1 MDKETT
7 SQPEATGLTR
17 DNGMLKLHT
26 CRLAHAHLVFALVI
40 TNRITLW
47 AHFVHTCMDTP
58 PLTTYMYMYMLYTIL
73 LVSWPSPYTVA
84 FSLYCWPS
92 PYTVGLLPIQLAFS
106 LYSWPSP
113 YRWPSPYTVGL
124 LLHVVLLAFSL
135 YCWPSLKVFIH
146 SMHGITCSTLLSLLS
161 TVRLSTVVLQ
171 A

>member
-1 MDKETT
+1 M
-7 SQPEATGLTR
+7 
-17 DNGMLKLHT
+17 
-26 CRLAHAHLVFALVI
+26 FALVI

-92 PYTVGLLPIQLAFS
+92 PYTVGLLPILLAFS
-106 LYSWPSP
+106 LYC
-113 YRWPSPYTVGL
+113 WPSPYTVGL
-124 LLHVVLLAFSL
+124 LPILLAFSL
-135 YCWPSLKVFIH
+135 YCWPSLKVFIF

>member
-1 MDKETT
+1 MWTRKPQA
-7 SQPEATGLTR
+7 SLKLVLAPTGLTR
-17 DNGMLKLHT
+17 DNGSGAMPKLHT

-47 AHFVHTCMDTP
+47 AHFVHTYMDTP
-58 PLTTYMYMYMLYTIL
+58 PLTTYMYMYMLYMYTIL

-84 FSLYCWPS
+84 FSLYSWPS
-92 PYTVGLLPIQLAFS
+92 PYTVGLLPI
-106 LYSWPSP
+106 
-113 YRWPSPYTVGL
+113 
-124 LLHVVLLAFSL
+124 LLAFSL
-135 YCWPSLKVFIH
+135 YCWPSLKVFIF

>member
-58 PLTTYMYMYMLYTIL
+58 PLTTYMYMSMLYTIL
-73 LVSWPSPYTVA
+73 LVSWPSPYTVGLLPILLA
-84 FSLYCWPS
+84 YC
-92 PYTVGLLPIQLAFS
+92 LPIQLAFS

-135 YCWPSLKVFIH
+135 YCWPSLKVFIL

>member
-1 MDKETT
+1 MWTT
-7 SQPEATGLTR
+7 KPQASLKLVLAPTGLTR
-17 DNGMLKLHT
+17 DNGSGAMPKLHK

-47 AHFVHTCMDTP
+47 AHFVHTYMDTP

-84 FSLYCWPS
+84 FSLYS
-92 PYTVGLLPIQLAFS
+92 GLLPIQ
-106 LYSWPSP
+106 
-113 YRWPSPYTVGL
+113 
-124 LLHVVLLAFSL
+124 LAFSL
-135 YCWPSLKVFIH
+135 YCWPSLKVFIF

-161 TVRLSTVVLQ
+161 TERLSTVVLQ